1 VTALLCSIFI
11 LKETHAPVILA
22 QKLATG
28 REACTE
34 ADERTP
40 LSPDSAHLQAASALD
55 AGEASCVEPDVG
67 ESLARAFRRPFE
79 LLFLSPLCAS
89 CCLVITLV
97 AGTTNLIF
105 ASLGRTFQDFY
116 GFSTSASGLVYLAV
130 TIGFVI
136 ATFVFGSTSDR
147 ISRYLTKRN
156 QDGMEPEFRLPAM
169 VFGLPLIAV
178 GLICYGWSTK
188 NQVFW
193 IVPTFGLSVVGI
205 GITTALV
212 SSPYI
217 TDLE

>member
-1 VTALLCSIFI
+1 MALTSSFPI

-28 REACTE
+28 REAGAE
-34 ADERTP
+34 PDERTP
-40 LSPDSAHLQAASALD
+40 LDPDSAHLQAASALD
-55 AGEASCVEPDVG
+55 AEEASHVEPDVG
-67 ESLARAFRRPFE
+67 ESLVHAFRRPLE
-79 LLFLSPLCAS
+79 LLFLSPVCGFCS
-89 CCLVITLV
+89 LVITLV

-116 GFSTSASGLVYLAV
+116 GFSTSASGLIYLAV
-130 TIGFVI
+130 TMGFVI

-156 QDGMEPEFRLPAM
+156 QDEMEPEFRLPAM

-178 GLICYGWSTK
+178 GLICYGWSSQ

-193 IVPTFGLSVVGI
+193 IVPTLGLSIIGI